1 MKEIS
6 NEGRKLRTYIFFTS
20 LYFWLGGIKL
30 LYKQAFRPR
39 GVMNE

>member
-1 MKEIS
+1 MKEVS
-6 NEGRKLRTYIFFTS
+6 NEEDKPRTYILFTS